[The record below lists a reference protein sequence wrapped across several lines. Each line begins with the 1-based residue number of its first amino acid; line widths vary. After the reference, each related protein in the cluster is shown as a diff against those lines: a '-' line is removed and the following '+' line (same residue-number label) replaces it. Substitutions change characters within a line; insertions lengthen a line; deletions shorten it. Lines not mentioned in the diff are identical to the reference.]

1 MTGLQ
6 QFIVALLGSGGVGGS
21 LLMGLRV
28 WWKGRTRKTSSAQEF
43 RDELAAFRDSS
54 SKELTAFKDSANA
67 DLAAL
72 KAELAAEKQE
82 RRSEFRQ
89 MSAALQ
95 AFRDRDGLW
104 LELWHSQNVALSAAG
119 LPVLQLPDRLR
130 KWPEEITTA
139 TTSGH
144 S

>member
-1 MTGLQ
+1 VNGLQ
-6 QFIVALLGSGGVGGS
+6 QVIVALLGSGGIGGS

-43 RDELAAFRDSS
+43 RDELSDYRDAS
-54 SKELTAFKDSANA
+54 SKELTAFKDSASA
-67 DLAAL
+67 ELAAL
-72 KAELAAEKQE
+72 KAEMAAEKLE
-82 RRSEFRQ
+82 RRAEFRQ

-104 LELWHSQNVALSAAG
+104 FEVWHGQNVALAAAG
-119 LPVLQLPDRLR
+119 LPVILLPEQLK
-130 KWPEEITTA
+130 KWPEAINNA
-139 TTSGH
+139 TGGH